1 MDIDRADLMMLLHI
15 HQQGSLSG
23 AALALDLAPTVVSK
37 RLAALESRL
46 AVRLLHRT
54 TRRLRFTPE
63 GEAFVQQAAD
73 LAAGF
78 ERLEESL
85 AGRRDDARGRLR
97 VACSFGFGRIWLAP
111 LLAQLQAR
119 HPGLSIDLQ
128 LSADLP
134 DLTGGGFDAAVWLW
148 QPQGTRLVTRR
159 LAHNRRVVVAAPRY
173 LAHRGVPTQPEDLL
187 MHDCLLV
194 RENIQSPTLWEL
206 QTLPRRGAT
215 PRSVRVR
222 VQGML
227 CSNHGEV
234 VREWALQGHGLMLRS
249 LWDVYAALA
258 DGSLVQVLPDWA
270 MQDADV
276 QLVLPPRDPRLAPPR
291 RVKLLQEHLA
301 ASLADPPWAAAL
313 SPRPGQPLNAPVWPA
328 AAPAPRRP
336 KSAPAQPPR
345 SP

>member
-1 MDIDRADLMMLLHI
+1 MSVERADLMMLLHI
-15 HQQGSLSG
+15 QQQGSLRG
-23 AALALDLAPTVVSK
+23 AAAALDLAPTVVSK
-37 RLAALESRL
+37 RLAALENRL

-63 GEAFVQQAAD
+63 GEAFVQQATE

-111 LLAQLQAR
+111 LLAQLQTR
-119 HPGLSIDLQ
+119 HPGLLIDLQ

-148 QPQGTRLVTRR
+148 QPQGSRLVTRR
-159 LAHNRRVVVAAPRY
+159 LAHNRRVVVAAPAY
-173 LAHRGVPTQPEDLL
+173 LAHRGVPAQPEDLAA
-187 MHDCLLV
+187 HDCLLV

-206 QTLPRRGAT
+206 QTLPRRGAA

-234 VREWALQGHGLMLRS
+234 VREWAQQGHGLMLRS
-249 LWDVYAALA
+249 LWDVYPALA

-270 MQDADV
+270 MLDADV
-276 QLVLPPRDPRLAPPR
+276 HLVLPPRDPRLAPPR
-291 RVKLLQEHLA
+291 RVKLLQDHLV
-301 ASLADPPWAAAL
+301 ASLANPPWAAAL
-313 SPRPGQPLNAPVWPA
+313 SPAPNPQAVPA

-336 KSAPAQPPR
+336 KPAPARPPR
-345 SP
+345 SR